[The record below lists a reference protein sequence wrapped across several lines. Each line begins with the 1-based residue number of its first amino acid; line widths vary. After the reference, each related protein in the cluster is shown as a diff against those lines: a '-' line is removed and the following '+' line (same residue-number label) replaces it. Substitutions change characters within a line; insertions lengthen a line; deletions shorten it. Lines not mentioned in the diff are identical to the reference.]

1 MRWDVKV
8 LLAGIALWLV
18 SSVAL
23 VLNGMHHVNL
33 DLPPTGAD
41 MAYRRAAILGL
52 ALLLAGSIGVVVAAV
67 SFCARLAPT
76 KAWIAG
82 MAFLLP
88 PGLISVIGRMV
99 EVHTYTWTFVLLPWV
114 VALFS
119 GILLLLAAA
128 LRFAVSKLRS

>member
-1 MRWDVKV
+1 MSWDVKV

-23 VLNGMHHVNL
+23 VPSGLHQANL
-33 DLPPTGAD
+33 HLPPTGAEI
-41 MAYRRAAILGL
+41 AYRRAGILGL
-52 ALLLAGSIGVVVAAV
+52 ALLLAGSIGVVAAAI

-76 KAWIAG
+76 KAWITG
-82 MAFLLP
+82 IAFLLP

-119 GILLLLAAA
+119 GILLLLAGT
-128 LRFAVSKLRS
+128 LRLAVSRLRS